1 MMKKLRIALEAA
13 FFLGTVS
20 LLAACG
26 GSSESGNNGTVTMPP
41 TTGLLQ
47 SLSIAPAASSAA
59 ACSPVQYTA
68 TGHYSDGTTANVS
81 NGVYWEIDPATSNV
95 AIANALNGQIMGI
108 NPGSATV
115 VAWTGQGIAASSVLN
130 VTSDNLNALAITPAS
145 STLAVN
151 GAQAYSAIAT
161 CTNGSI
167 DVSRMNIWSSGSP
180 AVATVSVSGL
190 VKAVAAGSSVI
201 AATAGPVVASAVLN
215 VP

>member
-1 MMKKLRIALEAA
+1 MMNKLRIALEAV

-41 TTGLLQ
+41 TTGQLQ
-47 SLSIAPAASSAA
+47 SLSIAPAVSSAA
-59 ACSPVQYTA
+59 ACSPVQYIA
-68 TGHYSDGTTANVS
+68 TGHYSDGTNANVS

-115 VAWTGQGIAASSVLN
+115 VAWTGMGIAASSVLN
-130 VTSDNLNALAITPAS
+130 VTSDNLNSLIITPAS
-145 STLAVN
+145 VTLVVN
-151 GAQAYSAIAT
+151 GTQTYSALAT

-167 DVSRMNIWSSGSP
+167 DVSRLNIWSSGNP
-180 AVATVSVSGL
+180 TVASISVSGSA
-190 VKAVAAGSSVI
+190 KAVAAGSAVI
-201 AATAGPVVASAVLN
+201 AATAGSVVASAVLN